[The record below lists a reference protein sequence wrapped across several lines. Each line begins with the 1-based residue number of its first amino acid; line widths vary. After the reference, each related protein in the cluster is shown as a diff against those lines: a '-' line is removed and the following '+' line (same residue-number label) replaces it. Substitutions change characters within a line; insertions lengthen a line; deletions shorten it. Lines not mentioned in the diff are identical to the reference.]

1 MVIQRNSPHLKRI
14 QPHNVSQKVLFQL
27 LHCVDGKVV
36 CECQYMRIHF
46 YSSDNN
52 SLKFDKKLIKD
63 YYLTFLTPNPFSIIS
78 LQYNIPRNSSDQV
91 RDYTTVDDIFHK
103 NYNNKK
109 KCFLLAIYA
118 GYFMQDITR
127 QFRKKIHF
135 FCNVQSISSQPAKII
150 KECITL
156 FYILIFKKINCSKG

>member
-46 YSSDNN
+46 YYSDNN

-63 YYLTFLTPNPFSIIS
+63 YYLTLLTPNPFSIIS

-103 NYNNKK
+103 NYYNKK
-109 KCFLLAIYA
+109 KMLSFGDLCGIFHA
-118 GYFMQDITR
+118 GYNATIQEKNTFFLQCS
-127 QFRKKIHF
+127 IHIF
-135 FCNVQSISSQPAKII
+135 IASKNHQRMHYLV
-150 KECITL
+150 L
-156 FYILIFKKINCSKG
+156 YFYL